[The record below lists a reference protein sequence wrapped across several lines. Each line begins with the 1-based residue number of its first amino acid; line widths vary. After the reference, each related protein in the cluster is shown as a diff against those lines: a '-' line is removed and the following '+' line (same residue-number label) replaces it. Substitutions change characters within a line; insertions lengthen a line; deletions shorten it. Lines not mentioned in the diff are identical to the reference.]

1 MSHISELRDMCR
13 GKATDEE
20 IDVYLR
26 ENLQINASP
35 DGALIVQ
42 NEFNLGRFIK
52 ELFVS
57 YRWYLVNYPV
67 RTKAST
73 SAIIGALG
81 ELLGS
86 YVKSRMRNEK
96 YSPEAKRVLLFAAFG
111 GCITGPLLHFWY
123 VFLQQLMAK
132 LQLTGRG
139 KTIAMVLLDRILWS
153 PPFTALTVIF
163 LQYFQTFSVEET
175 GIQLRRNYAAV
186 LLMSQKTWVPGQ
198 IINFEFVPVDYQV
211 VFVNLVAVF
220 YNTYLSLAN

>member
-1 MSHISELRDMCR
+1 MSHINELRALCSD
-13 GKATDEE
+13 KSTTDEE
-20 IDVYLR
+20 IDAFIRSKLK
-26 ENLQINASP
+26 INASST
-35 DGALIVQ
+35 LIAQ
-42 NEFNLGRFIK
+42 NEFELGPFIK

-57 YRWYLVNYPV
+57 YKWYLVNYPV
-67 RTKAST
+67 LTKAST

-96 YSPEAKRVLLFAAFG
+96 YSPEAKRVLLFACFG
-111 GCITGPLLHFWY
+111 GIITGPFLHFWY

-139 KTIAMVLLDRILWS
+139 KTIAMVLIDRILWS
-153 PPFTALTVIF
+153 PPFTALTIIF
-163 LQYFQTFSVEET
+163 LQYFQTLSVEET

-198 IINFEFVPVDYQV
+198 IINFEFVPQEYQV
-211 VFVNLVAVF
+211 VFVNLVSVF